1 MGVDAGFDMVL
12 RLSESAE
19 DKKSWQSFIKIIK
32 EYYENDDLVEI
43 KPNYIVFKAGEHP
56 RLSFEGHRLLRFSPK
71 ITNSHTKEVWDYFR
85 IVTAA
90 AKLYFGSRVHKW
102 DEGGDSWGFYDW
114 RDVHDTIIS
123 YEQVGMLYSH
133 LAQVNL
139 STHFSLGNRATQV
152 YLSETILI

>member
-19 DKKSWQSFIKIIK
+19 DKKSWQSFIEIIK
-32 EYYENDDLVEI
+32 EYCENDDLIEI
-43 KPNYIVFKAGEHP
+43 KLNCIIFKAGEHL
-56 RLSFEGHRLLRFSPK
+56 RLPFEGHKLLRFSPK
-71 ITNSHTKEVWDYFR
+71 ITGSHAEEVWDYFR

-114 RDVHDTIIS
+114 RDVHDTIRS
-123 YEQVGMLYSH
+123 YEQVDMSCSH
-133 LAQVNL
+133 SAQVNL
-139 STHFSLGNRATQV
+139 PTHSSLGN
-152 YLSETILI
+152 